1 MSVCVP
7 HPQGGEK
14 KGGGVAM
21 YGKGVQHDQKS
32 G

>member
-1 MSVCVP
+1 MSMCAP
-7 HPQGGEK
+7 HPPVGQK

-21 YGKGVQHDQKS
+21 DGKGVQHDQKS